1 MLSAPNSVV
10 LLTTCES
17 EQSSKRLLMEIG
29 TTESKT
35 ELKEATDGDRYN
47 RQ

>member
-1 MLSAPNSVV
+1 
-10 LLTTCES
+10 
-17 EQSSKRLLMEIG
+17 MEIG

-47 RQ
+47 RQWTELKEATDGDRYKRHNVQKVPG